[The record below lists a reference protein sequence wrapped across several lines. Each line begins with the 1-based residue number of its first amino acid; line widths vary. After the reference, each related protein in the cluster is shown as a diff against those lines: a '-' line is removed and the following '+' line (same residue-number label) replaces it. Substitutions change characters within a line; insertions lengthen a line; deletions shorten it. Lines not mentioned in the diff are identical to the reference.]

1 MCTCPDPET
10 ERLRWLI
17 SLVVQE
23 LLARSLAR
31 RESRCAARSSAT
43 TEQSMSQS
51 GETYLA
57 LAQSVCALT
66 DPECT
71 AQPGGVTMPQP
82 KSTVLQWN
90 RRDQRFGDLLA
101 VTDQSWQALTRQR
114 VPDHHLTEHSFALR
128 LSAGRAKGFRYLE
141 AGTRHLLL
149 ALSLSKGA
157 LVFEFAFG
165 VVDGLHGPVA
175 LASSSHTTGEAVYV
189 VSAQQA
195 RVSVFQHAPSDHV
208 SALHSTCP
216 SGICAMPGYPYMLA
230 YAWHV
235 CSAIH

>member
-1 MCTCPDPET
+1 
-10 ERLRWLI
+10 
-17 SLVVQE
+17 
-23 LLARSLAR
+23 
-31 RESRCAARSSAT
+31 
-43 TEQSMSQS
+43 MSQS

-101 VTDQSWQALTRQR
+101 VTDQTWQALTRER

-128 LSAGRAKGFRYLE
+128 LSAGRAKVFRYLE
-141 AGTRHLLL
+141 AGTRHVLL

-175 LASSSHTTGEAVYV
+175 LASSSHSTDETVYV

-195 RVSVFQHAPSDHV
+195 RVSVFQHASSDHV

-235 CSAIH
+235 CTAIH

>member
-1 MCTCPDPET
+1 
-10 ERLRWLI
+10 
-17 SLVVQE
+17 
-23 LLARSLAR
+23 
-31 RESRCAARSSAT
+31 
-43 TEQSMSQS
+43 MSQS

-101 VTDQSWQALTRQR
+101 VTDQTWQALTRER

-149 ALSLSKGA
+149 ALTSTPHLG
-157 LVFEFAFG
+157 G
-165 VVDGLHGPVA
+165 VA
-175 LASSSHTTGEAVYV
+175 LNRNPCV
-189 VSAQQA
+189 
-195 RVSVFQHAPSDHV
+195 
-208 SALHSTCP
+208 L
-216 SGICAMPGYPYMLA
+216 
-230 YAWHV
+230 
-235 CSAIH
+235 CSAHRPLQLQRT